1 MMNVE
6 QVYHV
11 QVSAVWHNMREEPV
25 IYINGRPFVLR
36 EDERPFKNMQEYTGI
51 DVRRLEQ
58 MELRLKNDILQVC
71 ICPCA
76 CQADQFALPCLYVQA
91 TACNWSNSCV
101 LLPDSTALVVVE
113 HSRLVHVS

>member
-1 MMNVE
+1 MLFLTLKP
-6 QVYHV
+6 QVKQTSMLQARYKSCTTSSYV

-58 MELRLKNDILQVC
+58 MELRLKNDILQV
-71 ICPCA
+71 
-76 CQADQFALPCLYVQA
+76 LPSYGKPK
-91 TACNWSNSCV
+91 TGRS
-101 LLPDSTALVVVE
+101 P
-113 HSRLVHVS
+113 